1 MSVTKKYNFK
11 SGTVLLY
18 FVLFIGVLV
27 ASAATVM
34 LGSEKGVMV
43 LGGIVALGV
52 GFVAINNF
60 VFAYY
65 LATFL
70 GFFIFFVGRYMG
82 QSMPSAVLIDMLIYV
97 SFAGLLLHKIR
108 KKEPFFYQSQS
119 VITTV
124 YILYTLFLLLQAF
137 NPWMHSIDGWFLVF
151 RKFLQFLMIFIIAV
165 NVFTDYNSVV
175 KYFNLWIALSLVS
188 GIYACY
194 QQMFGFFPFEEAW
207 IMNTPGRKGLYILVT
222 GVARRF
228 STFSD
233 PGAFGLT
240 SAGTFVFVTVLL
252 VYADKLKTKIFLFT
266 AAVFVLLGVAFSGTR
281 TAYLIII
288 AGVGLFVLMT
298 ITNKRTLIMASTF
311 VLGLAFIVFGP
322 IYGNPTINRIRTIFE
337 PNEDA
342 SLEVRDVNR
351 AYIQPYIYSHPI
363 GGGIATSGL
372 QGLQFNPNHFLA
384 GFPPDSGFVKTA
396 VETGW
401 VGLLFQCLVYL
412 LSLLAGVRA
421 FYQSNNKK
429 VRVLIL
435 ASVGCCFAFIIGQ
448 YGQVAIG
455 QIPGCFL
462 FYSCLALIV
471 KSKYLQPEN

>member
-1 MSVTKKYNFK
+1 MSIANKYNLK
-11 SGTVLLY
+11 AGNVLLY
-18 FVLFIGVLV
+18 FTLLTAVLV
-27 ASAATVM
+27 ASVATVL
-34 LGSEKGVMV
+34 LGAENGVMV
-43 LGGIVALGV
+43 IGGIVALGV
-52 GFVAINNF
+52 GIIAINNF

-65 LATFL
+65 IATFL

-82 QSMPSAVLIDMLIYV
+82 QSMPSAFLIDVLIYLC
-97 SFAGLLLHKIR
+97 FAGLLLHKVRI
-108 KKEPFFYQSQS
+108 KEPFFHQSQS
-119 VITTV
+119 AITTV
-124 YILYTLFLLLQAF
+124 YILYTLFLVLQAF
-137 NPWMHSIDGWFLVF
+137 NPWMHSLDGWFLVF
-151 RKFLQFLMIFIIAV
+151 RKFLQFLMIFIIAI
-165 NVFTDYNSVV
+165 NVFKDYNATI

-188 GIYACY
+188 GLYACY

-240 SAGTFVFVTVLL
+240 SAGTFVFTIVLF
-252 VYADKLKTKIFLFT
+252 VYAEKLKSKIFLLT
-266 AAVFVLLGVAFSGTR
+266 SAIFVLLGVAFSGTR

-298 ITNKRTLIMASTF
+298 ITSKRTLIMASAF
-311 VLGLAFIVFGP
+311 ILGLAFIVFGP

-337 PNEDA
+337 PSEDA

-351 AYIQPYIYSHPI
+351 AYIQPYIYTHPI
-363 GGGIATSGL
+363 GGGVATSGL

-412 LSLLAGVRA
+412 FSLLAGVRA
-421 FYQSNNKK
+421 FYLSNDKK
-429 VRVLIL
+429 IKVLVL

-471 KSKYLQPEN
+471 KSKYLQSEN